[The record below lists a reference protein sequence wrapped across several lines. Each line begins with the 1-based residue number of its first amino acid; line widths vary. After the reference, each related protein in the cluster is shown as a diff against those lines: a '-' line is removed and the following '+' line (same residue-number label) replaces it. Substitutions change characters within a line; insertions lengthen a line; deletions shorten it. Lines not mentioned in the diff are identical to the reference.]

1 MSMIYEVRWTQSAR
15 EDLVDIHD
23 YYATVVDSKLADQIL
38 ERIGNEVNSLQIFA
52 MRTRPGRLASTREL
66 VLTTVPYIACVV
78 IEAQVVHVIGIVHTA
93 QNYPAKSLRGRLH

>member
-1 MSMIYEVRWTQSAR
+1 MTAMSMIYEVRWTQSAR

-52 MRTRPGRLASTREL
+52 MRTRPGRLFHFYFINEVISAFIIQSQETIER
-66 VLTTVPYIACVV
+66 TVSGFSSKVFSPDTSC
-78 IEAQVVHVIGIVHTA
+78 
-93 QNYPAKSLRGRLH
+93 SSS